1 MWICV
6 DLCRSVW
13 LRGCDGRGHGR
24 GHGMCPKTNPGV
36 YRPTLRPLGRIS
48 RKPMVR
54 EWLGSARITYNII
67 QRHRFLTRGG
77 GAGVTS
83 KGVCF
88 DAWLVQSSV
97 NSEPTTAGY
106 GCLSIKIGN
115 GGSCSFHYMRETLN
129 KPVHPNSRRSPHD
142 FIKSQE
148 SSHPQNNW

>member
-1 MWICV
+1 M
-6 DLCRSVW
+6 
-13 LRGCDGRGHGR
+13 RGCDGRGHGR

-36 YRPTLRPLGRIS
+36 YYTGRLFVPNLGRIS
-48 RKPMVR
+48 MKPMVR
-54 EWLGSARITYNII
+54 EWLGSARITYHVI
-67 QRHRFLTRGG
+67 QRRRFLTRGG
-77 GAGVTS
+77 AAGVTS

-115 GGSCSFHYMRETLN
+115 GGSCSFHCMREKLN
-129 KPVHPNSRRSPHD
+129 KPVHQNSRRSPHD
-142 FIKSQE
+142 FIKSLQE